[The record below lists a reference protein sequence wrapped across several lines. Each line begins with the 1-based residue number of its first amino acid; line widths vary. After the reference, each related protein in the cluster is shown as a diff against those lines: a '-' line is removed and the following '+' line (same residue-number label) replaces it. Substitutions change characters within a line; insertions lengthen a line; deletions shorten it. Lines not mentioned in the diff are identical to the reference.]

1 MIYDSRSRELYY
13 NVTSSYLWSQDR
25 EGGRKR
31 EVLEKFFLWPQRP
44 PWDWHFLNVKGL
56 FRMYTRNSGYTKVSF
71 HPYNFF
77 IEADNI
83 FSRIPK
89 ENNILL
95 NIFNFAMET
104 SLFIKTFKNK
114 LWLMMNFR
122 MFSDCCS
129 FPAHFYNEAQTLDKL
144 ILQMC

>member
-1 MIYDSRSRELYY
+1 MAELRNSFISWRISWVFVHVIFPLEPPGHWTLEINQKTKLSIWACKVLILLWYMTRDPENFITTSRHHIYDLGIER
-13 NVTSSYLWSQDR
+13 
-25 EGGRKR
+25 GGRYR

-83 FSRIPK
+83 FSRI
-89 ENNILL
+89 L
-95 NIFNFAMET
+95 
-104 SLFIKTFKNK
+104 
-114 LWLMMNFR
+114 
-122 MFSDCCS
+122 
-129 FPAHFYNEAQTLDKL
+129 
-144 ILQMC
+144 